1 MELFRNIRLNIG
13 RSILSKRLASSK
25 RTLNYSSFS
34 IVKTIGIVWD
44 ATKTEDYT
52 ILSRFSQKMHERDIE
67 VELFAYFPVKTIP
80 DKFTAVKNLT
90 ILKRDNL
97 NFFYMPVS
105 NDAEIFINKVFD
117 VLIDINFNQLFQ
129 LNCITSLSKSAFKV
143 GLSDNK
149 APGSPFD
156 LILGMNPTVDLNEYL
171 VQVLLYLEMIKN
183 GKPLT
188 AK

>member
-1 MELFRNIRLNIG
+1 MELFRNIRLKIG

-52 ILSRFSQKMHERDIE
+52 LLSRYSQ
-67 VELFAYFPVKTIP
+67 IP